1 MCDSVT
7 TIKRLS
13 DIKDTDIYI
22 KHESVSYKFEITKK
36 AFLNLN
42 KRNDTGIKHIDM
54 ISINE
59 VIMKSEFLLS
69 CIIPT
74 LLNQSFSPQT
84 IIAKANA
91 NTIK

>member
-13 DIKDTDIYI
+13 DIKDKDIYI

-42 KRNDTGIKHIDM
+42 KREQNKLTKLASHHF
-54 ISINE
+54 
-59 VIMKSEFLLS
+59 VIERK
-69 CIIPT
+69 
-74 LLNQSFSPQT
+74 
-84 IIAKANA
+84 
-91 NTIK
+91 